1 MYRIRPPLHMFSAT
15 RPPLPLPLPRP
26 AQRRPYQQLPFGRGP
41 GAQYK
46 RFSRPS
52 GGLSGLLYRW
62 AARPSFYRDIG
73 LISAGAGTVY
83 VYNLEEVPVSGRR
96 RFNMIPAQLEEAMGR
111 SSVDQVRHQYAGRI
125 LPDHDVRVRKV
136 NKVLRRLLPY
146 AEAEGL
152 HGLDWQVTVIDSP
165 EQNAFV
171 APGGK
176 VFVFTGILPL
186 CRDEDGIAAVLGH
199 EIAHVVAHH
208 TAYVWFFFFFPLSLS
223 LSLPHSSLHVLLLV
237 TPYYIWTFFWLTH
250 GQKNANR
257 ERMSQAPLV
266 LLGVL
271 ALSLFDISL
280 YSGKLLI
287 DLFLSMPASR
297 KHEAEADFIGLMMM
311 AQGCYRPQA
320 AMDFWARM
328 EKMGGGEPPQILSTH
343 PSHHN
348 REEKI
353 REWLPKAL
361 EKAEASECYGTSQ
374 YGMCFDLVSRRCLVI
389 FFFFFSF

>member
-1 MYRIRPPLHMFSAT
+1 MYRIRPPLPTLSAT
-15 RPPLPLPLPRP
+15 RAPLSLPLPARPRF
-26 AQRRPYQQLPFGRGP
+26 YQQLPFNQGP
-41 GAQYK
+41 RPQYK
-46 RFSRPS
+46 RFSSSS

-62 AARPSFYRDIG
+62 AARPTFYRDIG
-73 LISAGAGTVY
+73 ILSAGAGAFY
-83 VYNLEEVPVSGRR
+83 LYNLEEVPVSGRR
-96 RFNMIPAQLEEAMGR
+96 RFNIIPAELEEAIGR
-111 SSVDQVRHQYAGRI
+111 SSVDQVREQYAGRI
-125 LPDHDVRVRKV
+125 LPDNDMRVRKV
-136 NKVLRRLLPY
+136 KKVLQRLLPY
-146 AEAEGL
+146 AEGEGL
-152 HGLDWQVTVIDSP
+152 QGLDWEVTVIESP

-199 EIAHVVAHH
+199 EIAHVVARH
-208 TAYVWFFFFFPLSLS
+208 TA
-223 LSLPHSSLHVLLLV
+223 
-237 TPYYIWTFFWLTH
+237 
-250 GQKNANR
+250 

-266 LLGVL
+266 LIGVL
-271 ALSLFDISL
+271 ALSLFDISF

-311 AQGCYRPQA
+311 AQGCYKPQA

-328 EKMGGGEPPQILSTH
+328 EKMGNGEPPQILSTH

-361 EKAEASECYGTSQ
+361 EKAEASECYSTSQ
-374 YGMCFDLVSRRCLVI
+374 YANQ
-389 FFFFFSF
+389 FSSAFSGLGGW